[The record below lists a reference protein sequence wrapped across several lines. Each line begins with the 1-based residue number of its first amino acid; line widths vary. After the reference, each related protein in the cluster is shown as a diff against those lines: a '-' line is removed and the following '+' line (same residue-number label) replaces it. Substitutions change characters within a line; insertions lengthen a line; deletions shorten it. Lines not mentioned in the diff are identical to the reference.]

1 LRCLG
6 RQSGFGVDN
15 EAAGFWVLPR
25 SGCRYNTV
33 NWIRQGEEENILEV
47 GPRSRKVSGKPGIVG
62 ILFAHDHEVDSPGI
76 PPPGER
82 LIWLQASYRNIF
94 VLFGKIRRIAAG
106 FICSNDLK
114 AYRVPR
120 AVPECARGSL
130 HPRLTPG

>member
-1 LRCLG
+1 M
-6 RQSGFGVDN
+6 
-15 EAAGFWVLPR
+15 LPR

-62 ILFAHDHEVDSPGI
+62 ILFARDHEVDSPGI

-114 AYRVPR
+114 AYRVGAACGARVCAGVPPSTVDAQMIEPR
-120 AVPECARGSL
+120 M
-130 HPRLTPG
+130 PGGKGNVRIPCT